1 MNLLIFGATGGTGR
15 HLVKQA
21 LAEGHTVTA
30 FARNPAALEIRHS
43 NLLAAQGDVT
53 DYASVERALAGHEA
67 VLSALGSPTL
77 KRNTVL
83 SDGTRHII
91 KAMGQAGVRRLV
103 FESSIGVGDS
113 KDHVGLL
120 FKWVFLPLVLRHV
133 FADKEVQERYIKE
146 SSLEWVIVRP
156 ARLTNGARRGRYRRG
171 AEINERAVG
180 RSISRADVAAFMLE
194 QVTDDTYLR
203 RTPGVSY

>member
-91 KAMGQAGVRRLV
+91 KAMGQVGVRRLV